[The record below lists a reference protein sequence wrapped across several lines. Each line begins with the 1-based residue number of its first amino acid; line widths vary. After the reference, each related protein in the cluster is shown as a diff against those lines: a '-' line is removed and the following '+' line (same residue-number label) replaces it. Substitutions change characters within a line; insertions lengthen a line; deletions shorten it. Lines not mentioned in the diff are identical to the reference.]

1 MADHNLH
8 RQNVLDAMSGPELLH
23 KTVKIVEN
31 KIHFKA
37 AKKPL
42 LEIHHCHHC
51 LSSLHHAMHNA
62 FPRWKSYMEEPTNK
76 AWSLYCT
83 TNSWRC
89 SFCCFMAYLQKT
101 CFKHKT
107 FLLSLFQLSFPSGSL
122 LVCLTSDMSTRLVGF
137 QSIQGRKNVW
147 NPVVQWASTYGFLAA
162 LTKMLLSQ

>member
-37 AKKPL
+37 AKKPF

-51 LSSLHHAMHNA
+51 LSSLHHVMHNA

-76 AWSLYCT
+76 A
-83 TNSWRC
+83 
-89 SFCCFMAYLQKT
+89 
-101 CFKHKT
+101 
-107 FLLSLFQLSFPSGSL
+107 
-122 LVCLTSDMSTRLVGF
+122 
-137 QSIQGRKNVW
+137 
-147 NPVVQWASTYGFLAA
+147 
-162 LTKMLLSQ
+162 